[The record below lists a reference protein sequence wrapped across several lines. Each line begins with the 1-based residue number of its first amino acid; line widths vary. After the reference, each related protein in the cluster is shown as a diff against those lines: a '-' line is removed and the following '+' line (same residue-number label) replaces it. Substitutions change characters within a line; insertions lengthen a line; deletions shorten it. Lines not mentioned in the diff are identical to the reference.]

1 MPLRDGVVSYN
12 SNPCKVDESKA
23 VDQCT
28 GASGQNKGVTCLVS
42 FGSNLPDELLLFI
55 NSKIIS
61 MDHQVVR
68 VSIYS
73 CVTCVL
79 AVSNIR
85 GVLRMK
91 KKLKGYL

>member
-28 GASGQNKGVTCLVS
+28 GQNKGVTCLVS

-79 AVSNIR
+79 AVSNI
-85 GVLRMK
+85 VLRMK